1 MPGSLTSNEIEDV
14 VSSVR
19 RLVSTDHRHRPAAPD
34 KLILTPS
41 LRVVQEDK
49 PVSPLVLTGADRA
62 DLEPS
67 AAEAEWVEEPLW
79 AAPEAPLAEI
89 ALGAEEAEL
98 IEDQVPEAPMWP
110 EAEDG
115 WVEDAGSSEPTPVV
129 PFPRSAVPSDPPPVT
144 QPNTVDEDDDDIDVA
159 GVLTAAM
166 LEDESIRV
174 MDEAELQV
182 LVREMVRL
190 ELQGALGERITRNV
204 RKLVRS
210 EVNRALAARAL
221 D

>member
-19 RLVSTDHRHRPAAPD
+19 RLVSTDQRPRAAKPAPD
-34 KLILTPS
+34 KLLLTPS
-41 LRVVQEDK
+41 LRVVPEAEAIK
-49 PVSPLVLTGADRA
+49 PLILTGADRA
-62 DLEPS
+62 DLDAS

-79 AAPEAPLAEI
+79 GAPEAPLAEL
-89 ALGAEEAEL
+89 ALTAEEAEL
-98 IEDQVPEAPMWP
+98 VEDPVIEARMWP

-115 WVEDAGSSEPTPVV
+115 WFEAPEPVEAAPVV
-129 PFPRSAVPSDPPPVT
+129 PFPRAAAPVDAAASAA
-144 QPNTVDEDDDDIDVA
+144 EHEDDDIDVA
-159 GVLTAAM
+159 DVLSAAM

-174 MDEAELQV
+174 MDEAELHS
-182 LVREMVRL
+182 LVRDLVRQ
-190 ELQGALGERITRNV
+190 ELQGSLGERITRNV
-204 RKLVRS
+204 RKLVRA